1 MKGKKD
7 LKGLSLEELETLI
20 ASSGKERYRAKQLFR
35 WMYRK
40 GECAIDSMTD
50 LSREFRKE
58 LADKCFISSLSP
70 SSSVVSSDGTEK
82 YLFDLHD
89 GESIETVMIPEEK
102 RRTVCVST
110 QAGCRMGCS
119 FCATGE
125 KGFHR
130 NLSSAEIINQ
140 VCYMEKNLRERGSA
154 ISNIVFMG
162 MGEPLDNL
170 YALDRAIGIL
180 RSVFAFGISNKR
192 ITVSTCGLVPPL
204 KALMAAWDV
213 SIAIS
218 LNGTRD
224 DVRERLMPVNS
235 LHPISEI
242 LEVVRGAASRGK
254 KRKITIEYV
263 LIKEVNDTVDDARRL
278 AGMLGGLGVKV
289 NLIPINI
296 SGKSEYRAPERERID
311 RFRDILLEGGIRT
324 ITRERRGA
332 DIDAA
337 CGQLVGRA
345 RGSGKNDL
353 DRRDTLT

>member
-1 MKGKKD
+1 MEKKRD
-7 LKGLSLEELETLI
+7 LKGQSLEELETLI

-35 WMYRK
+35 WMYQK
-40 GECAIDSMTD
+40 GECTINSMTD
-50 LSREFRKE
+50 LSMDFRKE
-58 LADKCFISSLSP
+58 LEESCFISSLSP
-70 SSSVVSSDGTEK
+70 ASSDTSTDGTEK

-89 GESIETVMIPEEK
+89 GESIETVMIPEGK

-130 NLSSAEIINQ
+130 NLSPSEIINQ
-140 VCYMEKNLRERGSA
+140 VCSVEGNLRDKGES

-170 YALDRAIGIL
+170 YALTRSISIL
-180 RSVFAFGISNKR
+180 RSVFAFAISNKR

-204 KALMAAWDV
+204 KALMSEWDV

-218 LNGTRD
+218 LNGTTD
-224 DVRERLMPVNS
+224 EVRERLMPVNR
-235 LHPISEI
+235 LHPITEI
-242 LEVVRGAASRGK
+242 IEVVKSASSRGK

-263 LIKEVNDTVDDARRL
+263 LIKEVNDMILDAQRL
-278 AGMLGGLGVKV
+278 AGMLGGLDVKV
-289 NLIPINI
+289 NLIPVNT
-296 SGKSEYRAPERERID
+296 GEKSEYQAPERERID

-324 ITRERRGA
+324 ITREKRGD
-332 DIDAA
+332 DIFAA
-337 CGQLVGRA
+337 CGQLVGRIGEA
-345 RGSGKNDL
+345 DKNDL
-353 DRRDTLT
+353 NR